1 MQYPRMGQT
10 RQYRVT
16 VPELNGG
23 VNYAVPPHL
32 IGDNQLSD
40 VSNMWYVGGAL
51 RTRPGL
57 RGVDYSK
64 RFADVQYRYGSV
76 GKNGYIVRESV
87 TKGSNYVTLIRE
99 NGTMQ
104 TGIYNIPVSSDE
116 DANVMWAS
124 VNGQVKGL
132 SSEDALAYI
141 SGSACGVYGLTEER
155 QLKKLEPYRPTVLI
169 NGRGQTLPIRTV
181 VGNPLEPFNMLSDE
195 YYASFSAGGGG
206 LYYFLPTAGDEVLEV
221 KYTSSVHGSY
231 VSVSHELEW
240 DETNQ
245 LYVDKSSGNVQ
256 GCGVAYN
263 KSNGCFHFYEFPT
276 MTGDQPNPTIPV
288 ALKEGVDNNIVVRV
302 KRSTGSFEEDRDVIL
317 GMKFSTWYG
326 GGSSGLTGGTRL
338 FVGGNPKHPNLV
350 HWSSLDNP
358 LYFPEGNC
366 AYVGEDTDPVT
377 AFGKQN
383 DMLVIFKESALF
395 YTTYVQGNAVTAED
409 IEAQRVTDIEAAAA
423 MFPMMQIHP
432 DVGCDCPNTIQ
443 LCNNRLVWLNS
454 DGNVYGLFS
463 SGVYNERNLRRLS
476 LQLGD
481 RLREESKETLK
492 AASATRHKEHYLLLV
507 GKRTVYAMDFSSYG
521 FNYYGS
527 YSTDEKAQQAV
538 AWYRWELPW
547 DMEALIRV
555 RETAVA
561 IGDGFRTF
569 LFDDTTDADSFAD
582 DVAAD
587 SAAIRCRFRTKL
599 FDFGYSERFKRVDS
613 LYLQLIGRSGKN
625 AFLTCYSGQKAHG
638 SADIIT
644 FLENGATAP
653 RLVRPNAIR
662 TRLFG
667 FEVES
672 ECCIEVG
679 DLIMN
684 YSTMGAIR

>member
-23 VNYAVPPHL
+23 VNYAVPPHR

-40 VSNMWYVGGAL
+40 VENMWYADGAL

-57 RGVDYSK
+57 RGVDHSK
-64 RFADVQYRYGSV
+64 RFTDIRYRCGSV
-76 GKNGYIVRESV
+76 GTTGYIVRESV

-99 NGTMQ
+99 DGTMQ
-104 TGIYNIPVSSDE
+104 TGTYTVPDTVDE
-116 DANVMWAS
+116 QANVMWAS
-124 VNGQVKGL
+124 VNGQVKGF

-141 SGSACGVYGLTEER
+141 GGSACGVYGLAEDKRLE
-155 QLKKLEPYRPTVLI
+155 KLEPYCPTVLI
-169 NGRGQTLPIRTV
+169 NGRGQSSPIRTV
-181 VGNPLEPFNMLSDE
+181 VGDQLEPFNMLSDE
-195 YYASFSAGGGG
+195 YCATFSSNGEG
-206 LYYFLPTAGDEVLEV
+206 LYYFLPTSGDEI
-221 KYTSSVHGSY
+221 TRISVCGVGKQGTVTMEYELVRDEEDEDFYVGSCY
-231 VSVSHELEW
+231 NALSL
-240 DETNQ
+240 
-245 LYVDKSSGNVQ
+245 
-256 GCGVAYN
+256 GVAYYR
-263 KSNGCFHFYEFPT
+263 STGCFYFYEQPVQT
-276 MTGDQPNPTIPV
+276 ADTPNPDAAVPFPEI
-288 ALKEGVDNNIVVRV
+288 AGNNITVFV
-302 KRSTGSFEEDRDVIL
+302 KRSAGSFEEARDTVL
-317 GMKFSTWYG
+317 GMKFSAWYG
-326 GGSSGLTGGTRL
+326 GGSAGLTGGTRL
-338 FVGGNPKHPNLV
+338 FVGGNPRYPNLV

-358 LYFPEGNC
+358 LYFPEGNF
-366 AYVGEDTDPVT
+366 AYVGEDTDRVT

-383 DMLVIFKESALF
+383 DMLVIFKENALF
-395 YTTYVQGNAVTAED
+395 YTTYVQGDAVTAED
-409 IEAQRVTDIEAAAA
+409 VEAQQVTDIEAAAA

-432 DVGCDCPNTIQ
+432 EVGCDCPNTIQ

-481 RLREESKETLK
+481 RLRQEDAETLK
-492 AASATRHKEHYLLLV
+492 AASAARHREHYLLLV
-507 GKRTVYAMDFSSYG
+507 GKHTVYAMDFSSYG

-538 AWYRWELPW
+538 MWYRWSFPW
-547 DMEALIRV
+547 DLEALIRV
-555 RETAVA
+555 RETAVI

-569 LFDDTTDADSFAD
+569 LFDDEADADSFAD
-582 DVAAD
+582 DAAAD
-587 SAAIRCRFRTKL
+587 SAAIRCLFRTKL
-599 FDFGYSERFKRVDS
+599 FDFGYSERFKRVNS
-613 LYLQLIGRSGKN
+613 LYLQLTGKSGKN
-625 AFLTCYSGQKAHG
+625 AFLTYYRGQNAHG
-638 SADIIT
+638 SADAVA
-644 FLENGATAP
+644 FLENGSTAP

-667 FEVES
+667 FGVES
-672 ECCIEVG
+672 DCRMEVG